1 MCEFTTAPLKPSFT
15 VLCSSFTALPGSRG
29 AIAASAEYWRKAT
42 GGSGSQ
48 ADVGQV
54 LVSAKKRSLDYTVST
69 ETRKKE
75 SARSTGPTSP
85 AQTSSP

>member
-1 MCEFTTAPLKPSFT
+1 MCAVQGSFKHWTAARRRIDYPIRECP
-15 VLCSSFTALPGSRG
+15 V
-29 AIAASAEYWRKAT
+29 WRKAT
-42 GGSGSQ
+42 GDSGSQ
-48 ADVGQV
+48 ADIGQV

>member
-1 MCEFTTAPLKPSFT
+1 MTDRGPFWNRLISH
-15 VLCSSFTALPGSRG
+15 LSRRLSARLNGDVG
-29 AIAASAEYWRKAT
+29 ANVRF
-42 GGSGSQ
+42 GSQ
-48 ADVGQV
+48 TDIGQV